1 MRPRARWL
9 LAVCLLSITAEAHVG
24 SPDIFYEGAAGPYRV
39 TVSIRPPD
47 VVPGTAQISVRT
59 EGAKASHVTLQPIP
73 FEQGSVGA
81 PRPDDAVRS
90 SEDPQE
96 FHGQLWLMEFG
107 SYSVKVGIDGD
118 AGSGSLLVPVPAIA
132 TARRKMGPKLGLLLG
147 GLALLLVLSGV
158 AIIGASVSQST
169 LAAGESRDESR
180 RSLVLPV
187 MIVTTVIFA
196 LALFFGRR
204 WWESVDQSYLH
215 YMFKPVRVVANV
227 ESIHGRNQLTLNV
240 EDPGWSSH
248 GLDDLIPDHGK
259 LMHLFLIR
267 DTLDAFAHLHP
278 QRLSTFTSV
287 LPPLPAGSY
296 RMYADVVHAQGL
308 TDTITAT
315 VEVPPAGLY
324 EAMDPDDSWS
334 VETPSSPSTGDAARL
349 SDGSTM
355 EWEHSH
361 PLIAGKLESL
371 RFTIKS
377 ADGSPVELEPYL
389 GMGGHAVITR
399 DDGSVFVHVH
409 PSGTVSMAAQQ
420 AFMKRVGTASEP
432 EAMHANHIMK
442 MGPNVV
448 FPYSFPKAG
457 SYRLWVQVKRNGKI
471 LTGGFATSVN

>member
-9 LAVCLLSITAEAHVG
+9 LAVFLLTITADAHVG
-24 SPDIFYEGAAGPYRV
+24 SPDIFYEGPAGPYRV

-59 EGAKASHVTLQPIP
+59 EGAKPSHVTLQPIP
-73 FEQGSVGA
+73 FEQGTTGA
-81 PRPDDAVRS
+81 PRADDAVRS
-90 SEDPQE
+90 PDDPQE

-132 TARRKMGPKLGLLLG
+132 TARRKMGPQLGLLLG

-158 AIIGASVSQST
+158 AIVGASVGQST
-169 LAAGESRDESR
+169 LAAGESRDASR
-180 RSLVLPV
+180 RRVTLPV
-187 MIVTTVIFA
+187 MIVTTVVFV

-204 WWESVDQSYLH
+204 WWDSVDQSYLH
-215 YMFKPVRVVANV
+215 YMFKPVRVVATV
-227 ESIHGRNQLTLNV
+227 DSAHGRNQLMINV
-240 EDPGWSSH
+240 EDPGWSSQ

-267 DTLDAFAHLHP
+267 DSLDAFAHLHP
-278 QRLSTFTSV
+278 QRLSGFSTA

-308 TDTITAT
+308 SDTITAI
-315 VEVPPAGLY
+315 VEIPAGGPY
-324 EAMDPDDSWS
+324 EPVDPDDSWS
-334 VETPSSPSTGDAARL
+334 VATPSSSNTASL

-355 EWEHSH
+355 EWQRPN
-361 PLIAGKLESL
+361 PLVAGKLESL

-377 ADGSPVELEPYL
+377 PDGSPVELEPYL
-389 GMGGHAVITR
+389 GMAGHAVITR

-420 AFMKRVGTASEP
+420 AFMKKVGATSE
-432 EAMHANHIMK
+432 ADQMHANHVMK
-442 MGPNVV
+442 MSPTVV

-457 SYRLWVQVKRNGKI
+457 SYRLWVQVKRNGQV
-471 LTGGFATSVN
+471 LTGGFSTEVH